1 MNPDLQNLLLQTYL
15 QTMWR
20 SFRTR
25 NALLDWQ
32 ENQVRAHLMDVVPRS
47 KALQDRFA
55 GRSVSE
61 WRALEPID
69 KSVMMATFTDLNTV
83 GLTLEEAMYAALR
96 AETTRDFSPEIRGVT
111 VGLSSGTSGHRGL
124 FVVPP
129 EERAAW
135 AGHLLAC
142 MLPHPLVWPRRDRVA
157 FFLRANSTLYET
169 TRSRRVQ
176 FEYFDLMEDLDGQVP
191 RLQDLDPTIVVAP
204 PSTLRRL
211 AKRLLAGHL
220 RLAPI
225 KVISVAEVLD
235 PIDER
240 FLRQTFGQTIH
251 QVYQATEGFLGS
263 TCAYGTLH
271 LAEDVVAVEREM
283 LDDQH
288 FRPILTDFRRSA
300 QPIVRYRLN
309 DVLRLRPV
317 PCSCGSVLQPLAS
330 IEGRDDDVFV
340 GLRGGQ
346 EVPVFADFLRRAV
359 LTAHAD
365 VADYGIRQLAPD
377 QLGIWFE
384 STPTAGDD
392 PAAIRQAIE
401 RALTGV
407 FDRLGC
413 RTPAYTVV
421 DAWPEGG
428 MTKRKRVERAFA
440 WDPT

>member
-1 MNPDLQNLLLQTYL
+1 MTPELQNLLLQTYM

-20 SFRTR
+20 HFRSR
-25 NALLDWQ
+25 KALLDWQ
-32 ENQVRAHLMDVVPRS
+32 ENQVRAHLMGVVPKSR
-47 KALQDRFA
+47 ALQRRFA
-55 GRSVSE
+55 GRPVAD
-61 WRALEPID
+61 WRELEPID

-83 GLTLEEAMYAALR
+83 GLTLDEAMEAALK
-96 AETTRDFSPEIRGVT
+96 AETTRDFSPEINGVT

-135 AGHLLAC
+135 AGHMLAR

-169 TRSRRVQ
+169 TASTRVR
-176 FEYFDLMEDLDGQVP
+176 FEYFDLIEDLDDQVP
-191 RLQDLDPTIVVAP
+191 RLQDLDPTILVAP

-211 AKRLLAGHL
+211 AKRLLDGRI

-263 TCAYGTLH
+263 TCEYGTLH
-271 LAEDVVAVEREM
+271 LAEDVVAVERER
-283 LDDQH
+283 LDDVH

-330 IEGRDDDVFV
+330 IGGRDDDIFV
-340 GLRGGQ
+340 GRRGAS

-359 LTAHAD
+359 LTAHD
-365 VADYGIRQLAPD
+365 GIADYGLRQLAPD
-377 QLGIWFE
+377 QVAIWFE
-384 STPTAGDD
+384 PATSASDD
-392 PAAIRQAIE
+392 PEAIRAAIE
-401 RALTGV
+401 HALTGL
-407 FDRLGC
+407 FERLGC
-413 RTPAYTVV
+413 QAPAYLAL
-421 DAWPEGG
+421 DDWPEGG
-428 MTKRKRVERAFA
+428 MTKRKRVERAFD
-440 WDPT
+440 WQPE